1 MRSSQHKPF
10 KHQYLALG
18 LVSSLAL
25 FLSACA
31 TTTAQDPY
39 AQTKR
44 GAMIGGAVGAA
55 AGLFVGDGELDEV
68 LGTAVVGAGVGAGIG
83 LYMDKQQR
91 ELEAIEGADVVR
103 VDEETLQVN
112 FDSDI
117 LFDIDSA
124 ILSADARSEL
134 DDFAVVMNRYPKTAI
149 VIQGYTDSTGS
160 ESYNLALSERRA
172 ESVYRH
178 LVSRQVE
185 PDRMVPIGY
194 GEAYPVA
201 SNDSALGRSQNRR
214 VSILIRGKS

>member
-1 MRSSQHKPF
+1 MPINQYQTV
-10 KHQYLALG
+10 KHHRLALC
-18 LVSSLAL
+18 LASSLAL
-25 FLSACA
+25 VLSACA

-83 LYMDKQQR
+83 LYMDKQQQ
-91 ELEAIEGADVVR
+91 ELEEIEGADVVR
-103 VDEETLQVN
+103 VDEDTLQVN

-117 LFDIDSA
+117 LFEIDSSL
-124 ILSADARSEL
+124 LSSAARGEL
-134 DDFAVVMNRYPKTAI
+134 DEFALVMNRYPKTAI

-160 ESYNLALSERRA
+160 ESHNLALSERRA
-172 ESVYRH
+172 ESVYAH
-178 LVSRQVE
+178 LAARQVA

-194 GEAYPVA
+194 GEAYPLA
-201 SNDSALGRSQNRR
+201 SNQNAAGRSLNRR
-214 VSILIRGKS
+214 VSILVRGKS

>member
-1 MRSSQHKPF
+1 MPTKNQYRRNPF
-10 KHQYLALG
+10 LVAGLLTSLG
-18 LVSSLAL
+18 LL
-25 FLSACA
+25 LSACA

-68 LGTAVVGAGVGAGIG
+68 LGTAAVGAGVGAGIG

-91 ELEAIEGADVVR
+91 ELEEIEGAEVVR

-124 ILSADARSEL
+124 LLSSAARNEL
-134 DDFAVVMNRYPKTAI
+134 DEFARVMNRYPKTAI
-149 VIQGYTDSTGS
+149 VIQGFTDSTGT
-160 ESYNLALSERRA
+160 EAYNLALSERRA
-172 ESVYRH
+172 MAVQGQ
-178 LVSRQVE
+178 LIAGQVE
-185 PDRMVPIGY
+185 PDRMVAIGY
-194 GEAYPVA
+194 GEAHPVA
-201 SNDSALGRSQNRR
+201 SNGDAWGRSQNRR
-214 VSILIRGKS
+214 VSIMVRGKS

>member
-1 MRSSQHKPF
+1 MHKSQHQRF
-10 KHQYLALG
+10 SRGMTISLAAGLAL
-18 LVSSLAL
+18 L
-25 FLSACA
+25 LSACA

-44 GAMIGGAVGAA
+44 GAIIGGAVGAA

-117 LFDIDSA
+117 LFDINSSA
-124 ILSADARSEL
+124 LSFTAQNEL
-134 DDFAVVMNRYPKTAI
+134 DEFASVMNRYPQTAI
-149 VIQGYTDSTGS
+149 VIQGHTDATGS
-160 ESYNLALSERRA
+160 EAYNLALSERRA
-172 ESVYRH
+172 ESVQRQ
-178 LVSRQVE
+178 LLSRQVE
-185 PDRMVPIGY
+185 PGRMVAIGY
-194 GEAYPVA
+194 GESYPVA
-201 SNDSALGRSQNRR
+201 SNDDAWGRSQNRR
-214 VSILIRGKS
+214 VSILVRGKS